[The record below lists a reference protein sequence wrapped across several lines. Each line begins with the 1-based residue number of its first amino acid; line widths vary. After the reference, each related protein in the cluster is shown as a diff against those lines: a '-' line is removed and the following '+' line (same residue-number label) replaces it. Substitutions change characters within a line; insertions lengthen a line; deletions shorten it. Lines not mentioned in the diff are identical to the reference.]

1 VRQIGRNTR
10 SVDDIEE
17 RELVDVR
24 RDLAEKR
31 EGLSMLA
38 RSFTITRQQ

>member
-31 EGLSMLA
+31 ERLSMLA